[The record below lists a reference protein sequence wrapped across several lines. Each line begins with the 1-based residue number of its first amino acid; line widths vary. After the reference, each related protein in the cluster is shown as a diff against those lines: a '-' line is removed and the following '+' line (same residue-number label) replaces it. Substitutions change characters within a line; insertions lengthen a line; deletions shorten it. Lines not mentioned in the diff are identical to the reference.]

1 MCISGDVTQLSAE
14 QWGAIDR
21 GIAFYQK
28 IAPVIKEGT
37 SFRFGPKIRSA
48 RHPRGWQAVVRIGRG
63 GEAFAVIH
71 TFGGEWPE
79 VIEVPLP
86 EGCPEQVAEVYA
98 AGEADLRIE
107 GRVLRLRPKADWEA
121 VAVRFG

>member
-1 MCISGDVTQLSAE
+1 M
-14 QWGAIDR
+14 
-21 GIAFYQK
+21 
-28 IAPVIKEGT
+28 
-37 SFRFGPKIRSA
+37 
-48 RHPRGWQAVVRIGRG
+48 VRIGRG